1 MELDCSTPYSFLVRF
16 IKASVPD
23 QDLMEQYGFFL
34 AELSYDELYYDNVL
48 SFYNCCLSSLHSS
61 FYS

>member
-1 MELDCSTPYSFLVRF
+1 MELDCSTPYIFLVRF

-34 AELSYDELYYDNVL
+34 AELSYDELYYDNGL
-48 SFYNCCLSSLHSS
+48 C
-61 FYS
+61 